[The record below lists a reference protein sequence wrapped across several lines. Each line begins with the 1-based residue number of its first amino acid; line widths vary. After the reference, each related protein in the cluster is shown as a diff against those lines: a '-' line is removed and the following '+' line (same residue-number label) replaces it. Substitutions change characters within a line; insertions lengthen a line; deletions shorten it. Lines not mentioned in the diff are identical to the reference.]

1 MQPARHQLP
10 VYSPI
15 SLAALARGGAAAGA
29 GPEGLAPLEAA
40 LARAYDASRVALVQG
55 GTAALQLAIE
65 TAIRH
70 RDLPRRV
77 ALPAFCCYD
86 VASAAVGADCR
97 IALYDVDPATLQPDP
112 DSLARVMES
121 GVGVVVAV
129 ELYGVPLHW
138 EALRALTD
146 EHGAVLIEDA
156 AQGHGGSWRGRP
168 LGSLGDLSVLSFGR
182 GKGWTGGA
190 GGAILLR
197 SGFAR
202 AALPEC
208 PPADPAAGARVGL
221 RYLAQ
226 WVVGRPGVYRIPR
239 SIPALGLGETLY
251 HEPAPP
257 AAMPSLSAAVALA
270 TRDAAER
277 EAELRRSTAH
287 LYEEALRG
295 LIPFGGIPAPEGSEA
310 GYLRYPVRVPD
321 ARAVASRGVNQR
333 LGIAPSYPTILAD
346 LPVVRAR
353 RIAEDEALP
362 GAGQLVREL
371 ITLPTHSRLT
381 ARERSRVVEVVRAAV
396 RSPGTTPALA
406 E

>member
-15 SLAALARGGAAAGA
+15 SLAALARGGAGA
-29 GPEGLAPLEAA
+29 GPEGLASLEAA
-40 LARAYDASRVALVQG
+40 LAPAYHADRVALVQG
-55 GTAALQLAIE
+55 GTAALQLAID

-70 RDLPRRV
+70 RGLPRLV

-112 DSLARVMES
+112 DSLARVLGS
-121 GVGVVVAV
+121 GAGVVVAV
-129 ELYGVPLHW
+129 ELYGVPLEW
-138 EALRALTD
+138 EPLRALAD
-146 EHGAVLIEDA
+146 AHGAVLIEDA
-156 AQGHGGSWRGRP
+156 AQGHGGRWHGRP

-202 AALPEC
+202 AALPERS
-208 PPADPAAGARVGL
+208 PADTAAGVRVGL

-226 WVVGRPGVYRIPR
+226 WIVGRPGVYRIPR

-257 AAMPSLSAAVALA
+257 AAMPSLAAAVALA

-277 EAELRRSTAH
+277 EAGLRRSNARR
-287 LYEEALRG
+287 YEDALRG
-295 LIPFGGIPAPEGSEA
+295 LNPFGGIPAPAGSEA

-321 ARAVASRGVNQR
+321 ARDVASRGENQR
-333 LGIAPSYPTILAD
+333 LGIAPSYPTTLAD
-346 LPVVRAR
+346 LPVVRSR
-353 RIAEDEALP
+353 RAAEHEALP

-381 ARERSRVVEVVRAAV
+381 ARERSRIIDVVRAAA
-396 RSPGTTPALA
+396 RAPGAPAALA